1 MKWSEICQF
10 WLISWIYCSYL
21 YHIPCAYCY
30 TYVASSILTLSVV
43 SVALYVAFA
52 RARQGS
58 RASMSQCISWF
69 YFFFIWIHV
78 SIFVHPLSY
87 AHLLFVL
94 MVSDMWHIIFLR
106 RFFLCMCNMYVVR
119 SLVSKVYLMCVQN
132 IWKNFF
138 FCISSFYEV
147 LYVSY
152 AYKQRH
158 GSHTWM
164 FVFMKENRFWLFLII
179 IVIHSKCT

>member
-1 MKWSEICQF
+1 MIRN
-10 WLISWIYCSYL
+10 L
-21 YHIPCAYCY
+21 
-30 TYVASSILTLSVV
+30 SILTNFLNLLFLFISYTLCLLLYIRCVV
-43 SVALYVAFA
+43 DIDIVCRFRCVVCCICSRKA
-52 RARQGS
+52 RFTCFNVP
-58 RASMSQCISWF
+58 MHFLIL
-69 YFFFIWIHV
+69 FFFIWIHV
-78 SIFVHPLSY
+78 SIFVHPLTY